1 MHESD
6 DVRSLMQTLGGA
18 ALGIGIGLGILVA
31 GFFVSNIALSTTPVV
46 ATTSNAPG
54 IATLPSGSPRP
65 ASSSSA
71 PQPSATVA
79 AVTTPAPTPTPVPT
93 TTPDPMVVTG
103 FSGQGLRLAALTVP
117 AGYTVTSP
125 IAGRVSIV
133 VYQYID
139 GEVRTGA
146 ETAGQPNFPYIFIRS
161 ADREVKIRPG
171 ALDRDI
177 QMIVKD
183 GDTVGA
189 GTPLFKTVTTGAS
202 SWRTFYDNGI
212 LAQVVASVTQQP
224 ANVDLDPVPVFKR

>member
-1 MHESD
+1 MRESD

-46 ATTSNAPG
+46 ATTSNALG
-54 IATLPSGSPRP
+54 IATARPPSPSPAAQASTAGSTPSP
-65 ASSSSA
+65 A
-71 PQPSATVA
+71 PTV
-79 AVTTPAPTPTPVPT
+79 APTPTPVPT

-117 AGYTVTSP
+117 AGYTVSSP

-139 GEVRTGA
+139 GEIRTGA

-177 QMIVKD
+177 QLIVKD

-202 SWRTFYDNGI
+202 SWRTFYDNAI
-212 LAQVVASVTQQP
+212 LAQVVVSVTQQP
-224 ANVDLDPVPVFKR
+224 ANVDLDPVPVFKK

>member
-1 MHESD
+1 MRESD

-46 ATTSNAPG
+46 ATTSNALG
-54 IATLPSGSPRP
+54 IATARPPSPTP
-65 ASSSSA
+65 AA
-71 PQPSATVA
+71 QPSTAGSTPSPGPTLA
-79 AVTTPAPTPTPVPT
+79 STPAPT
-93 TTPDPMVVTG
+93 TTPDPLVVTG

-139 GEVRTGA
+139 GEIRTGA

-177 QMIVKD
+177 QLIVKD

-212 LAQVVASVTQQP
+212 LAQVVVSVTQQP
-224 ANVDLDPVPVFKR
+224 ANVDLDPVPVFKK